1 MFSQRAIAIWNGM
14 PQVLLMYARLDGT
27 QKTKQLLIFVNASSK
42 AMYEWII
49 PSKILAF
56 DYLFEAHI
64 NLQFLGFVWMAYVI
78 MHLNFSPLNLL

>member
-1 MFSQRAIAIWNGM
+1 
-14 PQVLLMYARLDGT
+14 
-27 QKTKQLLIFVNASSK
+27 LIFVNASSK

-49 PSKILAF
+49 PSKIWAF

>member
-1 MFSQRAIAIWNGM
+1 
-14 PQVLLMYARLDGT
+14 
-27 QKTKQLLIFVNASSK
+27 
-42 AMYEWII
+42 MYEWII